1 MDLTRYTLENIESQ
15 LDHVCELIELVQ
27 DNREFRDAVQ
37 DEEFCMLLK
46 MQANLFQEIKKREK
60 HQPTA

>member
-1 MDLTRYTLENIESQ
+1 MNLTRYTLENIESQ

-27 DNREFRDAVQ
+27 DNREFREAVQ

-46 MQANLFQEIKKREK
+46 MRANLFKEINKREK
-60 HQPTA
+60 KQ